1 MTPHHPL
8 ALASCLLLAA
18 CSTVNSYTWP
28 WPDNTKPCQ
37 KSCTPE
43 ESMKA
48 VADAAGF
55 CRNVQNHYEFKDSTL
70 DNTQVLISWT
80 GALAGSVAAPIAKGS
95 AVKAWS
101 GLSGITNGLQDS
113 LNRQYSDTVMLAR
126 RKSVYDA
133 ASKNIESIISA
144 PDDNARVRAAIA
156 MAMAMACA
164 LSSASIDIKLNKA
177 LLDAASAATDAANTP
192 AEANK
197 TDLADKPA
205 DVNTPGAA
213 GTPDA
218 ATGKPQD
225 KSPPK

>member
-1 MTPHHPL
+1 MTPHRPL
-8 ALASCLLLAA
+8 ALASCLLLAS
-18 CSTVNSYTWP
+18 CGTLNSYTWP

-156 MAMAMACA
+156 MAMACA

-205 DVNTPGAA
+205 DVNKPGAA

>member
-1 MTPHHPL
+1 MTPHRPLAL

-28 WPDNTKPCQ
+28 WPENTKPCQ

-156 MAMAMACA
+156 MAMACA

-197 TDLADKPA
+197 TDLAGKPA
-205 DVNTPGAA
+205 DANTPGAA

>member
-1 MTPHHPL
+1 MTPHRPL

-18 CSTVNSYTWP
+18 CSTFNSYTWP
-28 WPDNTKPCQ
+28 WPVNTKPCQ

-156 MAMAMACA
+156 MAMACA

-192 AEANK
+192 
-197 TDLADKPA
+197 
-205 DVNTPGAA
+205 
-213 GTPDA
+213 DA
-218 ATGKPQD
+218 ATGKPQAKPATTAGKTD
-225 KSPPK
+225 ASAAQ

>member
-1 MTPHHPL
+1 MTPHRPL

-28 WPDNTKPCQ
+28 WPENTKPCQ

-156 MAMAMACA
+156 MAMACA

-192 AEANK
+192 AEADK
-197 TDLADKPA
+197 TGATDKPA
-205 DVNTPGAA
+205 DANKPGAT

-225 KSPPK
+225 KRAPK

>member
-1 MTPHHPL
+1 MTPHRPL

-28 WPDNTKPCQ
+28 WPGNTKPCQ

-156 MAMAMACA
+156 MAMACA

-177 LLDAASAATDAANTP
+177 LLDAASAATDAA
-192 AEANK
+192 
-197 TDLADKPA
+197 
-205 DVNTPGAA
+205 

-218 ATGKPQD
+218 ATGKPQAKPATTAGKTD
-225 KSPPK
+225 ASAAQ